1 MAVWKKILINAAM
14 IAVIIFTL
22 MPIIMMFNISLK
34 PLPEI
39 LAKPTKWI
47 FAPTLDN
54 YKEVFL
60 LGPYSTYLW
69 NSVVVG
75 VISMIVSVALGTIA
89 AYAVARYHLAGNF
102 TAMSVFVIRMVPPI
116 AVMTPL
122 FLFVRGIGLSDT
134 YFGLIFLHAAFNMP
148 FVLWLMLGFFRD
160 LPIEVE
166 EAAKIDGCT
175 QWQVFYMVA
184 LPLVKGGIAAA
195 GIFCLLSSWNEFP
208 FAFIATGSQTRT
220 LTVAALNFKSDEGIH
235 YGNVMAFGTV
245 AMLPVMIAALLFQ
258 RRLVNALTGAVKG

>member
-1 MAVWKKILINAAM
+1 MSTWKKTLIHVAM
-14 IAVIIFTL
+14 ISVIIFTL
-22 MPIIMMFNISLK
+22 MPIVVMLNISLK

-39 LAKPTKWI
+39 MAKPARWI
-47 FAPTLDN
+47 FVPTLDN
-54 YKEVFL
+54 YREVFL
-60 LGPYSTYLW
+60 FGPYSTYLL
-69 NSVVVG
+69 NSVIVG
-75 VISMIVSVALGTIA
+75 VSSTVVSVALGTMA
-89 AYAVARYHLAGNF
+89 AYAVARYQLAGNF

-116 AVMTPL
+116 AIMTPL
-122 FLFVRGIGLSDT
+122 FLFIRAVGLSDS
-134 YFGLIFLHAAFNMP
+134 YFGLIFLHSAFNMP
-148 FVLWLMLGFFRD
+148 FVLWLMVGFFRD

-166 EAAKIDGCT
+166 EAARIDGCT
-175 QWQVFYMVA
+175 QWQVFHMVA
-184 LPLVKGGIAAA
+184 LPLVKGGLVAA

-245 AMLPVMIAALLFQ
+245 ALLPVMIAALVFQ

>member
-1 MAVWKKILINAAM
+1 MAIWKKIIIHAAM

-22 MPIIMMFNISLK
+22 MPIVVMFNISLK

-39 LAKPTKWI
+39 LAKPTRWI
-47 FAPTLDN
+47 FTPTFEN
-54 YKEVFL
+54 YREVFL
-60 LGPYSTYLW
+60 LGPYSRFLL
-69 NSVVVG
+69 NSIIIG
-75 VISMIVSVALGTIA
+75 VLSTIVSVALGTMA
-89 AYAVARYHLAGNF
+89 AYAVARYQLAGNF

-122 FLFVRGIGLSDT
+122 FLFIRTIGVGDT
-134 YFGLIFLHAAFNMP
+134 YFGLVFLHAAFNMP

-160 LPIEVE
+160 LPKEIE
-166 EAAKIDGCT
+166 EAAHIDGCN

-184 LPLVKGGIAAA
+184 LPLAKGGVVAAA
-195 GIFCLLSSWNEFP
+195 IFCLLSSWNEFP

-220 LTVAALNFKSDEGIH
+220 LTVAALDFKTDEGIH
-235 YGNVMAFGTV
+235 FGNVMAFGTV
-245 AMLPVMIAALLFQ
+245 AMLPVMIAALVFQ